1 MITDWAVYERGKRR
15 DGIPLDQAHEAGSQP
30 DSFVWIG
37 LHHPT
42 LAEFDSIRTEFDLHE
57 LAVEDALAPHQRPKL
72 EVYGD
77 MLFVVLRT
85 ARYVDP
91 DEVIEFG
98 QIMLFVGEHYVIT
111 VRHGQ
116 GTPLGEVRRGLERNP
131 ELLRLGPGAVLHG
144 ILDRVVDDYQPV
156 LEGVDNDIRESE
168 QAVFDPG
175 RAAPVE
181 RIYKLKREVL
191 EFHRAAAPLVDPVT
205 RLVRASYPQ
214 IHPDA
219 REYFRDVQDHL
230 LRYVD
235 EVNEFNSLLT
245 SMLDANL
252 TQVTLQQNAD
262 MRRITAWAAIIAVPT
277 AIAGIYG
284 MNFTHMPE
292 LNWVFGYP
300 MVLIAMAVIC
310 GLVYRAFRR
319 SGWL

>member
-1 MITDWAVYERGKRR
+1 MITDWAVYEHGKRR
-15 DGIPLDQAHEAGSQP
+15 DDVPFERAHEAGKQP
-30 DSFVWIG
+30 DSFVWLG
-37 LHHPT
+37 LHQPN
-42 LAEFDSIRTEFDLHE
+42 LEEFDTIRTGFNLHD

-91 DEVIEFG
+91 EEVIEFG
-98 QIMLFVGEHYVIT
+98 QIMLFVGEHFVIT
-111 VRHGQ
+111 VRYGQ
-116 GTPLGEVRRGLERNP
+116 GTPLGEVRRTLERNP
-131 ELLRLGPGAVLHG
+131 ELLELGPGAVLHG

-156 LEGVDNDIRESE
+156 IAGVDNDIHEIE
-168 QAVFDPG
+168 LEVFAPD
-175 RAAPVE
+175 RTAPVE

-191 EFHRAAAPLVDPVT
+191 EFHRAAAPLTDPLN

-235 EVNEFNSLLT
+235 EVNEFSSLLT

-252 TQVTLQQNAD
+252 AQVTLQQNTD

-284 MNFTHMPE
+284 MNFNVMPE
-292 LNWVFGYP
+292 TDWVFGYP
-300 MVLIAMAVIC
+300 LALVVMATIC
-310 GLVYRAFRR
+310 GLLYRFFRR